1 MNLGLIKSGIQLVTG
16 FGAGLLAD
24 EAVKRVKPKNL
35 KGLKNIAVKIGGFVI
50 SAMVAEKA
58 TEFVGKAMD
67 DAVEDVK
74 ELMSPPKEVISEVT
88 EEVE

>member
-58 TEFVGKAMD
+58 TAFVGKAMD
-67 DAVEDVK
+67 DAVEDFK
-74 ELMSPPKEVISEVT
+74 ELISPPKEVISEVT

>member
-67 DAVEDVK
+67 DAVEDFK
-74 ELMSPPKEVISEVT
+74 ELISPPKEVISEVT

>member
-24 EAVKRVKPKNL
+24 ESVKRVKPKNL

-50 SAMVAEKA
+50 SAMSRK
-58 TEFVGKAMD
+58 KQQN
-67 DAVEDVK
+67 
-74 ELMSPPKEVISEVT
+74 L
-88 EEVE
+88 

>member
-1 MNLGLIKSGIQLVTG
+1 MNLKLIKSGIQLVTG

-67 DAVEDVK
+67 DAFEDVK
-74 ELMSPPKEVISEVT
+74 ELISPPKEVISEVT